1 MKIKFKNLQKGDKV
15 WVVYNKNYKEWN
27 YIHPYNVLE
36 IIRSATVLENKEVTV
51 TISSSD
57 RYSDDTWTKLERYIE
72 IETSL
77 QKYYRN
83 YDEFYD
89 NRGKMTMTSD
99 YSNDGPTIE
108 VFVDKEE
115 AFEYLEKSCM
125 HRISGLKK
133 EIEDRQKQIELCEQS
148 IKEAKEY
155 IKENIY

>member
-1 MKIKFKNLQKGDKV
+1 MKIKFSDLQKGDKV

-27 YIHPYNVLE
+27 YIHPYNVFE

-51 TISSSD
+51 KIYSSD
-57 RYSDDTWTKLERYIE
+57 RYSDDNWTKLERYIE

-89 NRGKMTMTSD
+89 NRGMMTMTSD

-115 AFEYLEKSCM
+115 AFEYLEKNCM

-148 IKEAKEY
+148 IKEAEY